1 MNVKEKINGVIE
13 ILNEIDEYDE
23 GLADKLSVYDSKL
36 SDLYHIVEENKLKT
50 NECYRIIQE
59 MHKVLIERRKIKDDI
74 SLLSVYKKEK
84 ERLLNDRNRAFLRQS
99 IFKKD
104 RELRESVYK
113 NRVYTDEQING
124 ILKIKSEGEDVWNM

>member
-1 MNVKEKINGVIE
+1 MNVKEKINEVVE

-36 SDLYHIVEENKLKT
+36 SDLYHLIEENKLKT
-50 NECYRIIQE
+50 NECYRVVQE

-84 ERLLNDRNRAFLRQS
+84 ERLQNDRNRSFLRQS
-99 IFKKD
+99 IYKKD

-113 NRVYTDEQING
+113 NRVYTDEQINE
-124 ILKIKSEGEDVWNM
+124 ILKIKSEGDEI